1 MSASIK
7 NDRTSVAQLFQ
18 RICAAK
24 YFVTLTGAGVST
36 LSGIRDFRGKNG
48 LYNDPGPTGAEDA
61 EKIFDIDYFHTDPS
75 FYYKAS
81 ADFIYNVN
89 EREPSIVHKTL
100 ARLEAKGFLKS
111 LITQNIDLLHQK
123 GGSKRVIEIHGS
135 PSVHYCLNCSNLSR
149 VEAANQSFD
158 AAAGPGVTLPEN
170 DGDLMGYDEVAALV
184 KAGELPRCKKCGKVL
199 KPAITFFGESLP
211 VRALQ
216 AAESDAS
223 RADLML
229 VLGTTLTVYPAAA
242 IPQITQRRGGDLVI
256 VNNMETP
263 MDRYAVMKFEDL
275 GEVFEELAGL
285 IQ

>member
-1 MSASIK
+1 MPVNSK
-7 NDRTSVAQLFQ
+7 KDVARLFE
-18 RICAAK
+18 RISAAK

-48 LYNDPGPTGAEDA
+48 LYNDQDA
-61 EKIFDIDYFHTDPS
+61 EKIFDIDYFHRDPS

-89 EREPSIVHKTL
+89 ERSPSIVHKTL
-100 ARLEAKGFLKS
+100 AALEQKGFLKS

-135 PSVHYCLNCSNLSR
+135 PSVHYCLNCSNHSR
-149 VEAANQSFD
+149 VEQL
-158 AAAGPGVTLPEN
+158 AAAGPGVALPEN
-170 DGDLMGYDEVAALV
+170 AGDLMGYDEAAALV
-184 KAGELPRCKKCGKVL
+184 KAGELPHCKKCGHVL
-199 KPAITFFGESLP
+199 KPAITFFGEALP
-211 VRALQ
+211 ARALQ

-223 RADLML
+223 KADLML

-242 IPQITQRRGGDLVI
+242 VPQITQRNGGDLVI

-263 MDRYAVMKFEDL
+263 MDDYAVMKFDDL
-275 GEVFEELAGL
+275 AEVFEALAGM

>member
-1 MSASIK
+1 MSEDIK
-7 NDRTSVAQLFQ
+7 KDAARLFE
-18 RICAAK
+18 RICAAG

-48 LYNDPGPTGAEDA
+48 LYNDQDA
-61 EKIFDIDYFHTDPS
+61 AFPPEKIFDIDYFRRDPS
-75 FYYKAS
+75 FYYRAS
-81 ADFIYNVN
+81 ADFIYNVH

-100 ARLEAKGFLKS
+100 ARLEQRGFLKS
-111 LITQNIDLLHQK
+111 LITQNVDLLHQK

-135 PSVHYCLNCSNLSR
+135 PSVHYCLHCSDLSR
-149 VEAANQSFD
+149 VETL
-158 AAAGPGVTLPEN
+158 AAAGPGASLPEKA
-170 DGDLMGYDEVAALV
+170 GDLMGFDEAAALV

-199 KPAITFFGESLP
+199 KPAITFFGEALP
-211 VRALQ
+211 ALALQ

-263 MDRYAVMKFEDL
+263 MDRYALMKFEDL
-275 GEVFEELAGL
+275 GSVFEELSGL
-285 IQ
+285 L